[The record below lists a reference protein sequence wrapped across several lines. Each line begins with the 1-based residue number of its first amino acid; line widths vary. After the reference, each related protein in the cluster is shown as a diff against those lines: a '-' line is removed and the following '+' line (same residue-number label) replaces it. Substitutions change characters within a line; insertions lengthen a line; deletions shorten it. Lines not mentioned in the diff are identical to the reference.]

1 MKLILKL
8 TLRSIQRRPFR
19 TFLSMLGIM
28 IGVAGILALG
38 ITNQAS
44 MDSISQLF
52 EESSGKT
59 DLMITSASGENSIT
73 EGSIRKLANFPNVDL
88 VLPVVQVRTALA
100 DQTSAEG
107 GLSLSFFGMDSGG
120 LLLHGIDPL
129 FDPLAR
135 DYEITSGR
143 FLQTNESG
151 LYETVLVEDYAED
164 EDLKVGDRMN
174 IVGINGIETLKI
186 VGLIAKEGAG
196 NNNNGTYG
204 VVTVE
209 TAQRMFDRTDEYDQ
223 VDLMLTPGLDQDG
236 LEEVRLDVQNR
247 LGSEF
252 SVTYPAGQGQRM
264 TQMLSNY
271 QIGLNMLSSIALFV
285 GAFLIYNTFAMTVV
299 ERTREFGMLRTI
311 GMTRRQIVA
320 QVMMEAVT
328 LGILGSLLGIL
339 VGILGARGLSTL
351 MGGLLGSD
359 ITADMSIPMD
369 TLLVSLFV
377 GIGVTLFAAL
387 LPSFKAGR
395 VSPITALRIRGKT
408 KEGFII
414 RFGWIPGLVM
424 MIASI
429 ILLIWNPFS
438 NDPKFILGSIT
449 IFAMFGG
456 VALIIPASMTIW
468 ERMTRPVMK
477 LVYGNSGALGSRN
490 IERSKSRTTL
500 TVAALLI
507 GVAMILVVRA
517 MTASFSNDLIDWVG
531 AYLGGDIYVTSST
544 SLRTDLA
551 RQISGISSIEA
562 ATPIHY
568 HNLEVKLPT
577 NENEEVSFMSIDVP
591 TYIQVTNLVF
601 SDSEIDKNAV
611 FSKMNQG
618 GAILVSSVLSEK
630 YGYDEGDTIYLK
642 TTSGYVPF
650 EVAGVIVDFFN
661 SGLSITG
668 NRNDLKTYYRVDDVS
683 TILVKVEPNASVSDA
698 IDDLESTY
706 GKRYGLTLS
715 SNESIREGAF
725 SLLDQAFS
733 LFDVMGVLAVMVASL
748 GVVNTLT
755 MNIME
760 RTQEIGMLRAIGMT
774 RGQVIGMVLAE
785 ASLMGVIGGIVGIIF
800 GIVLARITLAGMM
813 AMSGYKLDF
822 VVPTMAIVMGLVV
835 ALVISQIAAIQP
847 ARKASRTN
855 VLEAIRY
862 E

>member
-1 MKLILKL
+1 
-8 TLRSIQRRPFR
+8 
-19 TFLSMLGIM
+19 MLGIM

-52 EESSGKT
+52 EQSSGRT
-59 DLMITSASGENSIT
+59 DLMITSASGQNSIS
-73 EGSIRKLANFPNVDL
+73 EGSVRKLGNIPNIEL
-88 VLPVVQVRTALA
+88 ILPVVQARTQLA
-100 DQTSAEG
+100 DQVSG
-107 GLSLSFFGMDSGG
+107 GGELSLSFFGVDSGG
-120 LLLHGIDPL
+120 LLLQGIDPL

-143 FLQTNESG
+143 FLQTKEAG
-151 LYETVLVEDYAED
+151 LFETVLVEDFAED
-164 EDLKVGDRMN
+164 EDLKVGDRIN
-174 IVGINGIETLKI
+174 VVGINGIETLKI

-204 VVTVE
+204 VVTIE
-209 TAQRMFDRTDEYDQ
+209 TAQRMFDRTNEYDQ
-223 VDLMLTPGLDQDG
+223 IDLMLTPDLGTDG
-236 LEEVRLDVQNR
+236 IEEVRLAIQDR

-264 TQMLSNY
+264 SQMLSNY

-320 QVMMEAVT
+320 QVMMEALT
-328 LGILGSLLGIL
+328 LGILGSALGAL
-339 VGILGARGLSTL
+339 VGVLGARGLTSL
-351 MGGLLGSD
+351 MGSLLATD
-359 ITADMSIPMD
+359 ITADMSIPVD
-369 TLLVSLFV
+369 TLIVSMVV

-395 VSPITALRIRGKT
+395 VSPIAALRIRGQSKD
-408 KEGFII
+408 GFII

-424 MIASI
+424 MIGSI
-429 ILLIWNPFS
+429 VLLIWNPFA
-438 NDPKFILGSIT
+438 NDPKFILGSVT

-456 VALIIPASMTIW
+456 VALMIPASMTIW
-468 ERMTRPVMK
+468 ERATRPIMR

-490 IERSKSRTTL
+490 IERAKSRTTL

-517 MTASFSNDLIDWVG
+517 MTASFSNDLIEWVG
-531 AYLGGDIYVTSST
+531 AYLGGDIYVTSNMT
-544 SLRTDLA
+544 LRTDLA
-551 RQISGISSIEA
+551 RQITGTSSVKA

-568 HNLEVKLPT
+568 YNVEVQLPNKET
-577 NENEEVSFMSIDVP
+577 EDLSFMSIDVP

-611 FSKMNQG
+611 FTKLNQG
-618 GAILVSSVLSEK
+618 GSVLVSSVLSEK
-630 YGYDEGDTIYLK
+630 YGYNQGGTIYLK
-642 TTSGYVPF
+642 TTTGLVPF

-668 NRNDLKTYYRVDDVS
+668 NRSDLQSYFRVDDVS
-683 TILVKVEPNASVSDA
+683 TILVKVEPGVPISDA
-698 IDDLESTY
+698 IDDLDSNY
-706 GKRYGLTLS
+706 GKRYGLTLQ
-715 SNESIREGAF
+715 SNESIRDGAF

-733 LFDVMGVLAVMVASL
+733 MFDVMGVLAVMVASL

-760 RTQEIGMLRAIGMT
+760 RIREIGMLRAIGMT

-822 VVPTMAIVMGLVV
+822 IVPTIAIVMGLVV
-835 ALVISQIAAIQP
+835 ALVISQLAAIQP